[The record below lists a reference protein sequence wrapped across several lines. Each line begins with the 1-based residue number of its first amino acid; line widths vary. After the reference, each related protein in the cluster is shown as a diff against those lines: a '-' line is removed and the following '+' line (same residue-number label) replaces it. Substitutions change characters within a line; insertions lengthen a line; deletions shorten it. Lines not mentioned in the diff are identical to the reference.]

1 MPLMPKNQTVF
12 SVSRNNKFVSKYAG
26 LKDNSS
32 PTKTI
37 NFFKHVD
44 IKANDILQDD
54 TTKVKYLVKDIK
66 ISQKAGARYG
76 KASTNNFWVTVQIVD
91 SYITAT
97 QNPVNITATNSVV
110 SVNSQNV
117 SGTISVNDIEK
128 LTKQCEEEDRAMA
141 EEIIALL
148 KELVEKP
155 KPLKRGM
162 LSKFGDFLAK
172 YTPIATGI
180 GQLLLSFLV

>member
-1 MPLMPKNQTVF
+1 MALIPKNQTVF
-12 SVSRNNKFVSKYAG
+12 SVSRNNKFVSKYSGA
-26 LKDNSS
+26 KDSFS

-37 NFFKHVD
+37 SFFENVD
-44 IKANDILQDD
+44 IIANDILQDD
-54 TTKVKYLVKDIK
+54 KTKVKYRVQDIKTYGKLGAGHNKSTKAVLVK
-66 ISQKAGARYG
+66 
-76 KASTNNFWVTVQIVD
+76 VQIVN
-91 SYITAT
+91 STINLP

-117 SGTISVNDIEK
+117 SGKISVNDIEN
-128 LTKQCEEEDRAMA
+128 LTKQCEEEDQATA

-148 KELVEKP
+148 KELVETK

-172 YTPIATGI
+172 YTPVATGI
-180 GQLLLSFLV
+180 GQLLLTFLI